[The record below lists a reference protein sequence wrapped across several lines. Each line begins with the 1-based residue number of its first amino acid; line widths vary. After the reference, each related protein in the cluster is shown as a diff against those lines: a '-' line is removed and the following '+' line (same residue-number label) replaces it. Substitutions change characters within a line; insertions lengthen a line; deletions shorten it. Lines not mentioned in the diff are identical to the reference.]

1 MTPRTTT
8 RTPADALTDAR
19 EANAAADALDAKAD
33 DARAAA
39 ARIAADN
46 MDAIVEDPD
55 EAVRVNQE
63 VSTQELLANT
73 YTAKAGAER
82 ARRDRLILDALA
94 LEAQRLDQAATQAEK
109 ASAAHR
115 AKVDELL
122 AQLEELDGVSY
133 GVAAVPLPG
142 AIDGRSHYPATRG
155 DTLVEDVEDQRVKAS
170 MIRYVLEHGAVPEYS
185 NGLDYLPAGHP
196 LAGRMVAQSPG
207 LFIAPMLAAHRA
219 GTILDYT
226 PED

>member
-1 MTPRTTT
+1 MTTKT
-8 RTPADALTDAR
+8 RTPADALADAR
-19 EANAAADALDAKAD
+19 EANTAADALEAKAD
-33 DARAAA
+33 AARTEA
-39 ARIAADN
+39 ARIEADN
-46 MDAIVEDPD
+46 MDAIVENPD
-55 EAVRVNQE
+55 EAGRVTLE
-63 VSTQELLANT
+63 VATQERLANA
-73 YTAKAGAER
+73 YTAKAAAER

-94 LEAQRLDQAATQAEK
+94 LEAQRLDQAAAQAEK
-109 ASAAHR
+109 AGAAHR

-155 DTLVEDVEDQRVKAS
+155 DALVEDVEAQRVQAS
-170 MIRYVLEHGAVPEYS
+170 MIRYVLEHGAVPEFS

-207 LFIAPMLAAHRA
+207 LFIAPMLAAYRA
-219 GTILDYT
+219 GTILDYN

>member
-1 MTPRTTT
+1 MTPRSQT

-33 DARAAA
+33 AARAAA
-39 ARIAADN
+39 ARIEADN
-46 MDAIVEDPD
+46 MDAIVENPD
-55 EAVRVNQE
+55 EAGRVTLE
-63 VSTQELLANT
+63 VSTQERLANA
-73 YTAKAGAER
+73 YTAKAAAER
-82 ARRDRLILDALA
+82 ARRDSIILDALA
-94 LEAQRLDQAATQAEK
+94 LEAERLDQAAAQAEK
-109 ASAAHR
+109 AGAAHR

-155 DTLVEDVEDQRVKAS
+155 DALVEDVEGQRVQAS
-170 MIRYVLEHGAVPEYS
+170 MIRYVLAHGAVPEFS

-196 LAGRMVAQSPG
+196 LAGKMVAQSPG

>member
-1 MTPRTTT
+1 MTTKT

-33 DARAAA
+33 AARTEA
-39 ARIAADN
+39 ARIEADN
-46 MDAIVEDPD
+46 MDTIVENPD
-55 EAVRVNQE
+55 EAGRVTLE
-63 VSTQELLANT
+63 VSTQERLANA
-73 YTAKAGAER
+73 YTAKAAAER
-82 ARRDRLILDALA
+82 ARRDSIILDALA
-94 LEAQRLDQAATQAEK
+94 LEAERLDQAAAQAEK
-109 ASAAHR
+109 AGAAHR

-155 DTLVEDVEDQRVKAS
+155 DALVEDVEGQRVQAS
-170 MIRYVLEHGAVPEYS
+170 MIRYVLEHGAVPEFS

-196 LAGRMVAQSPG
+196 LAGKMVAQSPG

>member
-1 MTPRTTT
+1 MTPRSQT
-8 RTPADALTDAR
+8 RTPADALMDAR
-19 EANAAADALDAKAD
+19 EAHATADALDAKAD
-33 DARAAA
+33 AARAAA

-94 LEAQRLDQAATQAEK
+94 LEAERLDQAAAQAEK
-109 ASAAHR
+109 AGAAHR

-155 DTLVEDVEDQRVKAS
+155 DALVEDVEGQRVQAS
-170 MIRYVLEHGAVPEYS
+170 MIRYVLEHGAVPECA
-185 NGLDYLPAGHP
+185 NGLDYRPAGHH

-207 LFIAPMLAAHRA
+207 LFIAPLLAAYRA

>member
-1 MTPRTTT
+1 
-8 RTPADALTDAR
+8 
-19 EANAAADALDAKAD
+19 
-33 DARAAA
+33 
-39 ARIAADN
+39 
-46 MDAIVEDPD
+46 MDTIVENPD
-55 EAVRVNQE
+55 EAGRVTLE
-63 VSTQELLANT
+63 VSTQERLANA
-73 YTAKAGAER
+73 YTAKAAAER
-82 ARRDRLILDALA
+82 ARRDSIILDALA
-94 LEAQRLDQAATQAEK
+94 LEAERLDQAAAQAEK
-109 ASAAHR
+109 AGAAHR

-155 DTLVEDVEDQRVKAS
+155 DTLVEDVEGQRVQAS
-170 MIRYVLEHGAVPEYS
+170 VIRYVLAHGAVPEYS

-196 LAGRMVAQSPG
+196 LAGKMVAQSPG